1 MENEFNSKIQAQVSA
16 EMGPVP
22 TLENTQV
29 EEVKKWGFKVD
40 QEATQA
46 LRQAEYEKKVAQFKQ
61 DYQAR
66 CQALFNQN
74 YQQCVEEPYAQH
86 EQNAG
91 NADSKLYDL
100 LDNSIDENLNEA
112 RKKIAKELATLSD
125 LLKKRVKF
133 DITLKVV
140 NGSNSP
146 YPVPFIAKNCP
157 DIRPVE
163 TFELESVYGNDG
175 HNYAHMFRMYLK
187 TVTGERIKYFMN
199 SGSIDI
205 EGLNPRNMI

>member
-1 MENEFNSKIQAQVSA
+1 M
-16 EMGPVP
+16 
-22 TLENTQV
+22 
-29 EEVKKWGFKVD
+29 VD

-46 LRQAEYEKKVAQFKQ
+46 ALQAEYEKQVAQYHEEHKERS
-61 DYQAR
+61 D
-66 CQALFNQN
+66 ALYAQY
-74 YQQCVEEPYAQH
+74 YQQGVEEPYAQFL
-86 EQNAG
+86 EDKLSTAE
-91 NADSKLYDL
+91 SELYDL

-112 RKKIAKELATLSD
+112 RKKIAKELATLSE

-140 NGSNSP
+140 NGRKSP
-146 YPVPFIAKNCP
+146 YPVPFIAQNCP
-157 DIRPVE
+157 EIRPVE
-163 TFELESVYGNDG
+163 TFELERVEDQDG

>member
-1 MENEFNSKIQAQVSA
+1 M
-16 EMGPVP
+16 
-22 TLENTQV
+22 
-29 EEVKKWGFKVD
+29 
-40 QEATQA
+40 
-46 LRQAEYEKKVAQFKQ
+46 
-61 DYQAR
+61 
-66 CQALFNQN
+66 
-74 YQQCVEEPYAQH
+74 
-86 EQNAG
+86 
-91 NADSKLYDL
+91 
-100 LDNSIDENLNEA
+100 NEA